1 MKNSE
6 LAFLAQEF
14 GTPLYVYD
22 AEKIKS
28 QYLRLQKAFDG
39 VKNLRINYAVKAL
52 SNISIFLLS
61 PLYFG
66 LNVLWGTFKTR
77 LRVS

>member
-39 VKNLRINYAVKAL
+39 GKNLRINYAVKA
-52 SNISIFLLS
+52 F
-61 PLYFG
+61 
-66 LNVLWGTFKTR
+66 V
-77 LRVS
+77 